1 MGWFGWWSSSSNV
14 SGTSISSPAML
25 QLEQQ
30 IEMMD
35 IVFRQTV
42 SKCSKKCIATNY
54 RDGELNKGESVCIK
68 RCVSKYIDSHQIV
81 GTQLA
86 EMGSQAQQSGTVIR

>member
-1 MGWFGWWSSSSNV
+1 MGWFGWWSSSN
-14 SGTSISSPAML
+14 TKNTPSSPSAAML

-35 IVFRQTV
+35 IVFRQSV
-42 SKCSKKCIATNY
+42 SKCSKKCIPQTY